1 MNAAFIKVGLTGC
14 DVGVSYLLPRLV
26 GGSLAAE
33 LMMTGRFIDAGRAL
47 GVGLLSRVVS
57 PDALLE
63 AGETLVAEL
72 LAASPLGLRLTKEGI
87 EINAAAPSL
96 EAAAALE
103 DRQQVLCVASG
114 DFARAVASFQESRRG
129 PARDS

>member
-72 LAASPLGLRLTKEGI
+72 LAELLAAAPLGLRLTKEGI
-87 EINAAAPSL
+87 EISEAPSPVKATPL
-96 EAAAALE
+96 
-103 DRQQVLCVASG
+103 RSG
-114 DFARAVASFQESRRG
+114 E
-129 PARDS
+129 